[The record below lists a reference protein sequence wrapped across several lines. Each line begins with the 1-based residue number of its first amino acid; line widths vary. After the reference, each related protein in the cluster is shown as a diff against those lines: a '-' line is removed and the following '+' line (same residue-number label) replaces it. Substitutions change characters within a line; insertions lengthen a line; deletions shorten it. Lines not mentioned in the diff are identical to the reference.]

1 MGFPSWESAVR
12 CTGGPAPGALAFMRW
27 FVENYHTKG
36 GFNLGIYNC
45 RSVRGASTT
54 SMHGEGRAC
63 DFGFPV
69 GDKDGDALL
78 RLLLAHVGSL
88 GIQAIIYE
96 RRIYSAK
103 SPGGRPYTGLVPHT
117 DHLHV
122 ELTREAAQHLTYATI
137 KRVLA
142 PTFKR
147 IKAGKRNLKIGSE
160 GSDVAWL
167 QKQIK
172 VRADGIYG
180 PKTKLALLRYE
191 RSQKKSHPNLYA
203 DGVVG
208 RLTWKV
214 LGVKPTY

>member
-1 MGFPSWESAVR
+1 MGFPTWEPASH
-12 CTGGPAPGALAFMRW
+12 CTGGPAPGASALMRW
-27 FVENYHTKG
+27 FVENYHNKG

-78 RLLLAHVGSL
+78 KLLLKNVGKL

-122 ELTREAAQHLTYATI
+122 ELTREAGRHLTYATVKKGLTQHVWKPGTRNLSI
-137 KRVLA
+137 GASGADVRYVQTKVGMNDADGEFGPRTKTAVL
-142 PTFKR
+142 R
-147 IKAGKRNLKIGSE
+147 WERRQKAG
-160 GSDVAWL
+160 
-167 QKQIK
+167 
-172 VRADGIYG
+172 
-180 PKTKLALLRYE
+180 
-191 RSQKKSHPNLYA
+191 HPNLVV

-208 RLTWKV
+208 KLTWKL
-214 LGVKPTY
+214 LGVEPKY